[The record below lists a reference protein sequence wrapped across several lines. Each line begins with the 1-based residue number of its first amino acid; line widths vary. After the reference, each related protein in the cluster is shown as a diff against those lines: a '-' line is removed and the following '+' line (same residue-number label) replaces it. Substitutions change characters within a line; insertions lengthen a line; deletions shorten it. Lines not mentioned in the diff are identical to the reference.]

1 MAAKVTVLVFN
12 ADDNGVQRREPWH
25 GHWSSSHRD
34 TRPDSHGFSQG
45 GVMRLKQ
52 VRIWNFLSVQDLTL
66 DFDNTTVLVGPNN
79 HGKSNILRALNFFF
93 NGCEKKSWEQLVT
106 NEINDAIEVQAI
118 FSDVIRFVP
127 LLNSKHQEAFR
138 GKISA
143 DDTIVL
149 TRRMLVGTQNSEDL
163 KLIEDGQSSELP
175 TGRDSFLSPILPRF
189 EYIPTS
195 LMLGDVSKIQ
205 KTNYLGKML
214 FDILDKSS
222 VDSTD
227 GFSNHW
233 NAIRVLLNSHG
244 NDSPLGGLGVL
255 EGEITANLQREFPEC
270 SGVSIVANL
279 PSLQE
284 LTKGFTVNIDDGML
298 TNADAKG
305 DGVQRALVFS
315 ILRTYQELQ
324 TRNKMDSDPAS
335 LVPPIVFALDEAELH
350 LHPRAQR
357 DLAETLQKIGA
368 GSDQVI
374 LTTHSFIMAQGRVGQ
389 VVHAIE
395 KGDAGTVVCPD
406 SRKKVTELLGV
417 MPSDINLPDNIVI
430 VEGRSDSVFLSKL
443 LELCGYE
450 RIEVHYADGESN
462 VSRAGAALNQM
473 FKTMGYSPIYRDRVC
488 TMVDRQDSTR
498 NYAAEFSRCFCSRDQ
513 PGVCRVLELDK
524 PAVEYFYPKTLMKE
538 LYGDVTLDDDIL
550 EAAIAEFFLHIA
562 SSGNSHQAAWGKMGQ
577 VTKVQLAEGVAAR
590 MDKDSLSQI
599 DVRILDL
606 LATAQRLSSF

>member
-1 MAAKVTVLVFN
+1 
-12 ADDNGVQRREPWH
+12 
-25 GHWSSSHRD
+25 
-34 TRPDSHGFSQG
+34 
-45 GVMRLKQ
+45 MRLEQ
-52 VRIWNFLSVQDLTL
+52 IIIRNFLSIRELAL
-66 DFDNTTVLVGPNN
+66 SFDNTTVLVGPNN
-79 HGKSNILRALNFFF
+79 HGKTNVLRALDFFF
-93 NGCEKKSWEQLVT
+93 NGSGKKNWDQLVT
-106 NEINDAIEVQAI
+106 KGTDANVEVQIA
-118 FSDVIRFVP
+118 FSDVARFIS
-127 LLNSKHQEAFR
+127 LLNPKYQEAFR
-138 GKISA
+138 GRILA
-143 DDTIVL
+143 NDTILL
-149 TRRMLVGTQNSEDL
+149 TRRMRVKAETSDELKLVGQ
-163 KLIEDGQSSELP
+163 DGELSELP
-175 TGRDSFLSPILPRF
+175 TGKESFLSPILPRF
-189 EYIPTS
+189 EFVPTN
-195 LMLGDVSKIQ
+195 LMLDDVSKIQ
-205 KTNYLGKML
+205 KTNTLGKML
-214 FDILDKSS
+214 FDILDVASLENNDEFSTHWEAVLAFFNDRSEDSS
-222 VDSTD
+222 
-227 GFSNHW
+227 
-233 NAIRVLLNSHG
+233 
-244 NDSPLGGLGVL
+244 LGKVGVL
-255 EGEITANLQREFPEC
+255 EARIAGNLRREFPEC
-270 SGVSIVANL
+270 KAVSFIPNL
-279 PSLQE
+279 PSVQE
-284 LTKGFTVNIDDGML
+284 LTKGFSLDIDDGMQ
-298 TNADAKG
+298 TDAASKG
-305 DGVQRALVFS
+305 DGIQRALVFS

-324 TRNKMDSDPAS
+324 AKAKKDADPLAIIA
-335 LVPPIVFALDEAELH
+335 PIVFVLDEADLH
-350 LHPRAQR
+350 LHPQAQR
-357 DLAETLQKIGA
+357 ELSEMLRSISANG
-368 GSDQVI
+368 DQVVY
-374 LTTHSFIMAQGRVGQ
+374 TTHSFIMAQGRVGQ

-488 TMVDRQDSTR
+488 AMVDRQDSTR

-550 EAAIAEFFLHIA
+550 EAAIAEFLLHIA

-599 DVRILDL
+599 NMRILDL

>member
-1 MAAKVTVLVFN
+1 
-12 ADDNGVQRREPWH
+12 
-25 GHWSSSHRD
+25 
-34 TRPDSHGFSQG
+34 
-45 GVMRLKQ
+45 MRLKQ

-106 NEINDAIEVQAI
+106 NKINDAIEVQAI

-149 TRRMLVGTQNSEDL
+149 TRRMLVDTQNSEDL

-233 NAIRVLLNSHG
+233 NAIRDLLNSHG
-244 NDSPLGGLGVL
+244 NDSPLGGLGIL

-324 TRNKMDSDPAS
+324 TRNKMASDPAS
-335 LVPPIVFALDEAELH
+335 FVPPIVFALDEAELH

-374 LTTHSFIMAQGRVGQ
+374 LTTHSFILAQKREGQ
-389 VVHAIE
+389 KVHAIE
-395 KGDAGTVVCPD
+395 KGERGTLLCA
-406 SRKKVTELLGV
+406 SSKKEVIELLGV
-417 MPSDINLPDNIVI
+417 MPSDVDLPDNIII
-430 VEGRSDSVFLSKL
+430 VEGVSDEIFLKKL
-443 LELCGYE
+443 LELRGYGG
-450 RIEVHYADGESN
+450 IAVHYAEGDSKVSAAGE
-462 VSRAGAALNQM
+462 ALDQM
-473 FKTMGYSPIYRDRVC
+473 FKTLSYSPIYCNRVC
-488 TMVDRQDSTR
+488 VMVDQQKPVCNHANEFRQ
-498 NYAAEFSRCFCSRDQ
+498 YFCRGDDD
-513 PGVCRVLELDK
+513 GGMRRVLELTQ
-524 PAVEYFYPKTLMKE
+524 PAIEFYYPKSILKSLWGE
-538 LYGDVTLDDDIL
+538 PVADASALDLQITHF
-550 EAAIAEFFLHIA
+550 IANTN
-562 SSGNSHQAAWGKMGQ
+562 SSHEHRAAWGNLGE
-577 VTKVQLAEGVAAR
+577 VTKRDLAVAVTTAMEQSSLAEI
-590 MDKDSLSQI
+590 DTSL
-599 DVRILDL
+599 LDL
-606 LATAQRLSSF
+606 LDAARELSSF